1 MKYKPL
7 ILAMLVTLIG
17 MPRLTL
23 AAWPLTLHDDGGPYQ
38 AMAVDS
44 RGRVV
49 VAAVVTPSSIE
60 LTASTDGGERLGW
73 GSVSLPQDMLQQPRR
88 QVWIKLYRSTLDV
101 VVVGGDGALSEG
113 RRYQIPY
120 RLRRGSISFGTPT
133 ESSFAVPT
141 GARDL
146 AVWQG
151 SGVAYVVWRTQD
163 DEGIASVQMARLP

>member
-1 MKYKPL
+1 
-7 ILAMLVTLIG
+7 MLVTLIG

-44 RGRVV
+44 RGKVV
-49 VAAVVTPSSIE
+49 AAAVVTPASIE
-60 LTASTDGGERLGW
+60 LTASSDGGERLGW
-73 GSVSLPQDMLQQPRR
+73 GSVPLAQEIWQQPRR
-88 QVWIKLYRSTLDV
+88 LVWIKLYRSSLDLV
-101 VVVGGDGALSEG
+101 VVAGDGALSEG

-120 RLRRGSISFGTPT
+120 RLRRGSVSFGTPT

-146 AVWQG
+146 AVRQG
-151 SGVAYVVWRTQD
+151 AGVAYVAWRTQD